1 MKLESYERVCLALIQ
16 NALAIIAACKSFK
29 MNNPIPTPMKYSGLV
44 GKLLDDS
51 GAEFGDVIEI
61 RKGSEMY
68 SGILMPHHDFSHE
81 SIITLKLSNGYNMG
95 IRVDQTTSV
104 KVVSRRESKDR
115 KKQVL
120 PRDPSKKDVAVIS
133 TGGTIASYVDYR
145 TGAVHPAISAEEL
158 VFSVPE
164 LLDLVNVRA
173 KVLYSILSE
182 NMKVSHWQ
190 GLARAVA
197 EELNSGAVGAIVPHG
212 TDTMGFTSAA
222 LAFMLRNLT
231 GPVVCVGAQR
241 SSDRPSSDAIMNLLS
256 ATRLCVDGDLGEVV
270 VLMHGEPS
278 DSFTL
283 AHRGTKVRKMHS
295 SRRDAFKSINSEP
308 IAKIEG
314 PEITFLSEHSK
325 RSEGP
330 VELKDKIDGRASMLH
345 FYPGFESDHF
355 DLIAD
360 HVKGVVIAG
369 TGLGHVS
376 EEILGSVSRAVK
388 KGVHVYITTQCLYGA
403 VNLNVYSTGRD
414 MVSAGAVPLGDMLP
428 ETAYVKL
435 MWAMGQTDDHEEVR
449 KIMLTNIA
457 GELTTRRFV

>member
-1 MKLESYERVCLALIQ
+1 MESYEHVCQKSASEFLAVRRSG
-16 NALAIIAACKSFK
+16 KSFK
-29 MNNPIPTPMKYSGLV
+29 TNNPMPTSMKYPGLI
-44 GKLLDDS
+44 GRLLDDAN
-51 GAEFGDVIEI
+51 AELGDVIEV
-61 RKGSEMY
+61 RADAEAHT
-68 SGILMPHHDFSHE
+68 GILMPHHDFSDK
-81 SIITLKLSNGYNMG
+81 SIITLKLPNGYNMG
-95 IRVDQTTSV
+95 IRVDEKSKV
-104 KVVSRRESKDR
+104 KVVSKREAKER

-120 PRDPSKKDVAVIS
+120 PRDPAKRDIAVIS

-182 NMKVSHWQ
+182 NMKVTHWQ

-197 EELNSGAVGAIVPHG
+197 EELNSGAVGVIVPHG

-231 GPVVCVGAQR
+231 GPVICVGAQR
-241 SSDRPSSDAIMNLLS
+241 SSDRPSSDAIMNLLA
-256 ATRLCVDGDLGEVV
+256 ATRLCVESDLGEVV
-270 VLMHGEPS
+270 VLMHGESS
-278 DSFTL
+278 DSYTL

-295 SRRDAFKSINSEP
+295 SRRDAFRSINSDP
-308 IAKIEG
+308 IAKVEG
-314 PEITFLSEHSK
+314 PEVTFISDYSRRSK
-325 RSEGP
+325 GP

-345 FYPGFESDHF
+345 FYPGFESGHF

-360 HVKGVVIAG
+360 HVKGVVVAG

-376 EEILGSVSRAVK
+376 EEILGSVSRAVD
-388 KGVHVYITTQCLYGA
+388 KGVHVYVTTQCLYGA

-414 MVSAGAVPLGDMLP
+414 MVAAGAVPLGDMLP

-435 MWAMGQTDDHEEVR
+435 MWAMGQSDDPGEVK

-457 GELTTRRFV
+457 GEFTTRRFV

>member
-1 MKLESYERVCLALIQ
+1 
-16 NALAIIAACKSFK
+16 
-29 MNNPIPTPMKYSGLV
+29 MKYSGLV
-44 GKLLDDS
+44 GELLDKAN
-51 GAEFGDVIEI
+51 AELGDVIEI
-61 RKGSEMY
+61 RNGDEVY
-68 SGILMPHHDFSHE
+68 VGILMPHHDFSNE
-81 SIITLKLSNGYNMG
+81 AIITLKLPSGYNMG
-95 IRVDQTTSV
+95 IRVDGDSKL
-104 KVVSRRESKDR
+104 KVESKREAKER
-115 KKQVL
+115 KKQSL
-120 PRDPSKKDVAVIS
+120 PRDPAKKDIAVIS

-164 LLDLVNVRA
+164 LMDLANVRA

-197 EELNSGAVGAIVPHG
+197 DELNSGAVGVIIPHG

-231 GPVVCVGAQR
+231 GPVICVGAQR
-241 SSDRPSSDAIMNLLS
+241 SSDRPSSDAITNLLA
-256 ATRLCVDGDLGEVV
+256 ATRLCIDGDLGEVV
-270 VLMHGEPS
+270 VLMHGESS
-278 DSFTL
+278 DTYTL

-295 SRRDAFKSINSEP
+295 SRRDAFRSINSEP
-308 IAKIEG
+308 IARVEG
-314 PEITFLSEHSK
+314 AQIDFLSEHAR

-330 VELKDKIDGRASMLH
+330 VVLKDKIDGRASMLH
-345 FYPGFESDHF
+345 FYPGFEADHF

-360 HVKGVVIAG
+360 HVKGVVVAG

-376 EEILGSVSRAVK
+376 EEILGSVSRAVE
-388 KGVHVYITTQCLYGA
+388 KGVHVYVTTQCLYGA

-435 MWAMGQTDDHEEVR
+435 MWAMGQTDDREEVR
-449 KIMLTNIA
+449 RLMLTNIA
-457 GELTTRRFV
+457 GEFTTRRFV

>member
-1 MKLESYERVCLALIQ
+1 
-16 NALAIIAACKSFK
+16 
-29 MNNPIPTPMKYSGLV
+29 
-44 GKLLDDS
+44 
-51 GAEFGDVIEI
+51 
-61 RKGSEMY
+61 
-68 SGILMPHHDFSHE
+68 MPHHDFSAI
-81 SIITLKLSNGYNMG
+81 SVITLKLATGYNIGML
-95 IRVDQTTSV
+95 VDQETEV
-104 KVVSRRESKDR
+104 RVVTKREAKAQ
-115 KKQVL
+115 KKQAL
-120 PRDPSKKDVAVIS
+120 PYDPAKKDIAVIS

-164 LLDLVNVRA
+164 LLDLANVRA

-197 EELNSGAVGAIVPHG
+197 EELNTGAVGVIIPHG

-256 ATRLCVDGDLGEVV
+256 ATRLSIDSDLGEVV
-270 VLMHGEPS
+270 VLMHGDTS
-278 DSFTL
+278 DTHTL
-283 AHRGTKVRKMHS
+283 VHRGTKVRKMHS
-295 SRRDAFKSINSEP
+295 SRRDAFKSINIDP
-308 IAKIEG
+308 LARIEG
-314 PEITFLSEHSK
+314 SKMTFLSEYTK
-325 RSEGP
+325 RSQGP
-330 VELKDKIDGRASMLH
+330 VQLKDKIEGRASMLH
-345 FYPGFESDHF
+345 FYPGFEAEHF
-355 DLIAD
+355 DLIARN
-360 HVKGVVIAG
+360 VKGMVIAG

-376 EEILGSVSRAVK
+376 EEIVGSIRRAVED
-388 KGVHVYITTQCLYGA
+388 GVHIYVTTQCLYGA

-414 MVSAGAVPLGDMLP
+414 MITAGAVSLGDMLP

-435 MWAMGQTDDHEEVR
+435 MWAMGQAEAPEEVR

-457 GELTTRRFV
+457 GEFTLRRQV